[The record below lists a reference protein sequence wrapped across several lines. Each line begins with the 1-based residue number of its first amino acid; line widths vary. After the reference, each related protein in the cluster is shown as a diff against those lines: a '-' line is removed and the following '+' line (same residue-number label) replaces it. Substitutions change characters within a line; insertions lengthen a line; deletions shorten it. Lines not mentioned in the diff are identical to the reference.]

1 MRRLAALAAVP
12 LLAAGLVAFTGGH
25 ALAAAQADQP
35 TAGQK
40 CILII
45 FCLPSPGGATPSP
58 SSSAT
63 AAPSASASAT
73 APSGAASS
81 AAPTPTTGAT
91 GTPAASASADATPSA
106 GSPSPADSPSPSGS
120 PSPAGSPSPS
130 PSPTQPKDATAA
142 SGLVVS
148 NVTWTMTVGSATM
161 NGFVYKGNVD
171 LPQAGG
177 GTIQMMEF
185 TVSSMTMSNAV
196 TKISENGETGTET
209 DASFSASGV
218 TLYATQLTGD
228 IYGIPLPVTFT
239 PTTALTALLK
249 ITNLATGT
257 VLPISM
263 TNVTADQAV
272 ILAGQAQKTT
282 VGVTG

>member
-35 TAGQK
+35 TAGQQ

-58 SSSAT
+58 GSSAT
-63 AAPSASASAT
+63 AAPSPSASAT
-73 APSGAASS
+73 APSGAATPS
-81 AAPTPTTGAT
+81 APTPTTGAT
-91 GTPAASASADATPSA
+91 GTPSA
-106 GSPSPADSPSPSGS
+106 GSPSPADSPSSTGS
-120 PSPAGSPSPS
+120 PSPTGSASPTGSPSPS
-130 PSPTQPKDATAA
+130 ASPTQPKDATAA
-142 SGLVVS
+142 PGLVVP

-171 LPQAGG
+171 LPLAGG

-239 PTTALTALLK
+239 PTTAVTALLK

-257 VLPISM
+257 VLSISM

>member
-1 MRRLAALAAVP
+1 VRRLAALAVAP
-12 LLAAGLVAFTGGH
+12 LLLAAGLMAFGGGH
-25 ALAAAQADQP
+25 ASAAAQATQP
-35 TAGQK
+35 TPSQT
-40 CILII
+40 CILIVI
-45 FCLPSPGGATPSP
+45 CVPSSASPTPTPSP
-58 SSSAT
+58 SSST
-63 AAPSASASAT
+63 APSAAPSPSASA
-73 APSGAASS
+73 APGAPGT
-81 AAPTPTTGAT
+81 AAPT
-91 GTPAASASADATPSA
+91 GTPAASASAGATPSA
-106 GSPSPADSPSPSGS
+106 GTPSATGSPSG
-120 PSPAGSPSPS
+120 SPS

-142 SGLVVS
+142 AGLVVS

-171 LPQAGG
+171 LPLAGG

-185 TVSSMTMSNAV
+185 TVDSMTMSNAV
-196 TKISENGETGTET
+196 TQISENGQTGKET

-239 PTTALTALLK
+239 PTTALTQLLK
-249 ITNLATGT
+249 ITDLATGT
-257 VLPISM
+257 VVPITM
-263 TNVTADQAV
+263 TNLTADQTV

>member
-1 MRRLAALAAVP
+1 MRRLVALAAVP
-12 LLAAGLVAFTGGH
+12 LLVAGLIAFTGGR
-25 ALAAAQADQP
+25 ALAATQAGQP
-35 TAGQK
+35 TGQT

-45 FCLPSPGGATPSP
+45 FCIPSPTSSASPSP
-58 SSSAT
+58 SSSASASS
-63 AAPSASASAT
+63 AAPSPSASAT
-73 APSGAASS
+73 APSGTASS
-81 AAPTPTTGAT
+81 AAASPTIRPTGS
-91 GTPAASASADATPSA
+91 PSASASPDATPTA
-106 GSPSPADSPSPSGS
+106 GSPSPTSSASPTVSPS
-120 PSPAGSPSPS
+120 AS
-130 PSPTQPKDATAA
+130 PSPTQPHDATAA

-185 TVSSMTMSNAV
+185 TVDSMSMSNAV

-209 DASFSASGV
+209 DASFTASGV

-239 PTTALTALLK
+239 PTTVLTQLLK
-249 ITNLATGT
+249 VTNLATGT
-257 VLPISM
+257 VLPITM
-263 TNVTADQAV
+263 TNLTADQTV
-272 ILAGQAQKTT
+272 ILAGQAQKIT
-282 VGVTG
+282 VGVTD

>member
-12 LLAAGLVAFTGGH
+12 LLVAGLVAFTGGH

-63 AAPSASASAT
+63 ASPSPSASAT

-81 AAPTPTTGAT
+81 AAPTSATGAT
-91 GTPAASASADATPSA
+91 GTPSASATPSA
-106 GSPSPADSPSPSGS
+106 GSPSPADSPSPTGS
-120 PSPAGSPSPS
+120 ASPSPS

-171 LPQAGG
+171 LPLAGG

>member
-12 LLAAGLVAFTGGH
+12 LLVAGLIWFTGGH

-35 TAGQK
+35 TPGQN

-45 FCLPSPGGATPSP
+45 ICLPSP
-58 SSSAT
+58 SSSPSPSPTSSAPSSS
-63 AAPSASASAT
+63 AAPSPSASA
-73 APSGAASS
+73 PSGTASS
-81 AAPTPTTGAT
+81 AAPTPSAGPT
-91 GTPAASASADATPSA
+91 GTPAASASAGATPTA
-106 GSPSPADSPSPSGS
+106 GSPSPT
-120 PSPAGSPSPS
+120 GSPSPS
-130 PSPTQPKDATAA
+130 ASPTQPKNAA
-142 SGLVVS
+142 AAPGLVVS

-161 NGFVYKGNVD
+161 NGFVYKGNVT
-171 LPQAGG
+171 LPLAGG

-185 TVSSMTMSNAV
+185 TVTSMAMSNAV
-196 TKISENGETGTET
+196 TRIAENGQTGTET

-249 ITNLATGT
+249 ITNVATGT

-263 TNVTADQAV
+263 TNLTADKAV
-272 ILAGQAQKTT
+272 ILAGQAEKTT

>member
-1 MRRLAALAAVP
+1 MKRLATLAAIP
-12 LLAAGLVAFTGGH
+12 LLVAGLMAFT
-25 ALAAAQADQP
+25 AERASAVSLAAQP
-35 TAGQK
+35 TPSQI
-40 CILII
+40 CILVI
-45 FCLPSPGGATPSP
+45 FCFPVPGSPSPTPSA

-63 AAPSASASAT
+63 APLPSVSAATAAPAGTASA
-73 APSGAASS
+73 
-81 AAPTPTTGAT
+81 AAPTPTAGLAA
-91 GTPAASASADATPSA
+91 TPAASGSA
-106 GSPSPADSPSPSGS
+106 GAAPSTSS
-120 PSPAGSPSPS
+120 PSPAGSPSASPS

-142 SGLVVS
+142 AGLVVS
-148 NVTWTMTVGSATM
+148 DVTWTMTVSSATM
-161 NGFVYKGNVD
+161 NGFVYKGNVN
-171 LPQAGG
+171 LPLAGG

-196 TKISENGETGTET
+196 TQITENGQTGTET

-239 PTTALTALLK
+239 PTTALTQLLK

-263 TNVTADQAV
+263 TDLTADQTV